1 MNFKLDAK
9 PQKNNI
15 PKDRLHEAKKDTSQ
29 GESDKFDGNNLYF
42 SSQEDIPHYK
52 TLLASCNATVF
63 PLQFVQWRIIYDALP
78 T

>member
-9 PQKNNI
+9 PQNNNI

-63 PLQFVQWRIIYDALP
+63 PLQFVQ
-78 T
+78 